1 MLKKHFSLG
10 GGKLA
15 SAAAIISLS
24 IAALSIQPASATPLE
39 PTITEVK
46 EMSFVVNTTA
56 IEGQKGNDT
65 FITNPSDTKQY
76 EFVRR
81 LSAATRVKGEDISL
95 EKRASLYWL
104 AEVKNLKTQ
113 KLETVAIPLMFK
125 R

>member
-1 MLKKHFSLG
+1 
-10 GGKLA
+10 
-15 SAAAIISLS
+15 
-24 IAALSIQPASATPLE
+24 
-39 PTITEVK
+39 
-46 EMSFVVNTTA
+46 MSFVVNTTA